1 MNNTSFAVSEI
12 LNKSFLFV
20 FANIASRLKEGFLLV
35 LLITI
40 SFNGLNAL
48 MANALATNFTIL
60 LFVFFS
66 MLLMSSIGI
75 SVHKEILSNYKQSFF
90 SDFLSFKNIKYFINI
105 FLITLVA
112 TFPLLIHFIFKI
124 SNKIEIL
131 GLNISYLFIL
141 WILTCIFSLK
151 FIFIL
156 PKIALDYDY
165 KYSLSELNT
174 VGSKLFIIFF
184 IITIFFFIPS
194 IIILSL
200 QIALLNSN
208 SQIYVFVKPIFD
220 LISFYISYLN
230 YLVVFAAISYAY
242 KKTKNF

>member
-1 MNNTSFAVSEI
+1 MKNSSFAVSEI
-12 LNKSFLFV
+12 LNKSFQFI
-20 FANIASRLKEGFLLV
+20 FANLTSRLKDGFLLV
-35 LLITI
+35 VLITLC
-40 SFNGLNAL
+40 FNALNAL
-48 MANALATNFTIL
+48 MANALATNFTII

-90 SDFLSFKNIKYFINI
+90 SEFLSLKNIKYFINI

-112 TFPLLIHFIFKI
+112 IFPLLIHFLFKI
-124 SNKIEIL
+124 SNKMEIL

-141 WILTCIFSLK
+141 WILTCILSLK

-165 KYSLSELNT
+165 NYSFSELNT

-242 KKTKNF
+242 KKTKS

>member
-1 MNNTSFAVSEI
+1 MKNSSLAVNEI
-12 LNKSFLFV
+12 LIKSFQFI
-20 FANIASRLKEGFLLV
+20 FANLTSRLKDGFMLV
-35 LLITI
+35 ILITI
-40 SFNGLNAL
+40 SFNILNAL

-60 LFVFFS
+60 LFIFFS

-90 SDFLSFKNIKYFINI
+90 SEFLSLKNIKYFINI

-112 TFPLLIHFIFKI
+112 IFPLLLHFLLKI

-141 WILTCIFSLK
+141 WIFTCILSLK

-156 PKIALDYDY
+156 PKIALDYDF
-165 KYSLSELNT
+165 KYSFSELNT
-174 VGSKLFIIFF
+174 VGAKLFVIFF
-184 IITIFFFIPS
+184 IITVFFFIPS
-194 IIILSL
+194 VIILSL
-200 QIALLNSN
+200 QIALLNSY

-220 LISFYISYLN
+220 FISFYISYLN
-230 YLVVFAAISYAY
+230 YLVIFAAISFAY
-242 KKTKNF
+242 KKTKS

>member
-1 MNNTSFAVSEI
+1 MKNSSFPVSEI
-12 LNKSFLFV
+12 LNKSFQFI
-20 FANIASRLKEGFLLV
+20 FANLTSRLKDGFLLV
-35 LLITI
+35 VLITLC
-40 SFNGLNAL
+40 FNALNAL

-90 SDFLSFKNIKYFINI
+90 SEFLSLKNIKYFINI

-112 TFPLLIHFIFKI
+112 IFPLLIHFLFKI
-124 SNKIEIL
+124 SNKMEIL

-141 WILTCIFSLK
+141 WILTCILSLK

-165 KYSLSELNT
+165 NYSFSELNT

-242 KKTKNF
+242 KKTKS

>member
-1 MNNTSFAVSEI
+1 MKNSSFAVSEI
-12 LNKSFLFV
+12 LNKSFQFI
-20 FANIASRLKEGFLLV
+20 FANLSSRLKDGFLLV
-35 LLITI
+35 VLITLC
-40 SFNGLNAL
+40 FNALNAL

-90 SDFLSFKNIKYFINI
+90 SEFLSLKNIKYFINI

-112 TFPLLIHFIFKI
+112 IFPLLIHFLFKI
-124 SNKIEIL
+124 SNKMEIL

-141 WILTCIFSLK
+141 WILTCILSLK

-165 KYSLSELNT
+165 NYSFSELNT

-208 SQIYVFVKPIFD
+208 SQIYVYVKPIFD

-242 KKTKNF
+242 KKTKS

>member
-1 MNNTSFAVSEI
+1 MKNSSFAISEI
-12 LNKSFLFV
+12 LNKSFKFI
-20 FANIASRLKEGFLLV
+20 FANLTSRLKDGFLLV
-35 LLITI
+35 MLITF
-40 SFNGLNAL
+40 SFNALNAL

-60 LFVFFS
+60 LFIFFS

-90 SDFLSFKNIKYFINI
+90 SEFLSLKNIKYFINI

-112 TFPLLIHFIFKI
+112 IFPLLIHFLFKI
-124 SNKIEIL
+124 SNKMEIL

-141 WILTCIFSLK
+141 WILTCILSLK

-165 KYSLSELNT
+165 KYSFSELNT

-184 IITIFFFIPS
+184 IITIFFFVPS

-208 SQIYVFVKPIFD
+208 SQFYVFVKPIFD

-242 KKTKNF
+242 KKTKS